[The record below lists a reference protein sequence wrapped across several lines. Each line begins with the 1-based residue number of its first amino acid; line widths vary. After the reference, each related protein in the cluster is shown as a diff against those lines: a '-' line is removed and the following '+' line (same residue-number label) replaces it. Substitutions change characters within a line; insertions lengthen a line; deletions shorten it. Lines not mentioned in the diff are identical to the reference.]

1 MIPGPDIIIACPNCD
16 ALAKV
21 FSLTSGNTFGAS
33 IWTDGKMDAPMLPR
47 PPAITKC
54 HGCDTI
60 YWVADAKQIGEYSF
74 WESEESSVDP
84 AWKDA
89 PEIEQLTE
97 DEYFHAID
105 SGLGETTEKEQHL
118 RLVTWWCSNDR
129 YRDSSTS
136 VDQAPEDRCVENMH
150 RLFDL
155 LDAHDVNDRIT
166 KAEVARELGNFTKAI
181 DLATTIDDEDTEHV
195 KTFLLNLCR
204 EKTTV
209 VKLIPDPKDA

>member
-54 HGCDTI
+54 HACDST
-60 YWVADAKQIGEYSF
+60 YWVADAKRVGEYTF
-74 WESEESSVDP
+74 WESEDSNVDP
-84 AWKDA
+84 TWKDA
-89 PEIEQLTE
+89 PKIEELTE
-97 DEYFHAID
+97 DEYYHAID
-105 SGLGETTEKEQHL
+105 SGLGATTEKEKHL
-118 RLVTWWCSNDR
+118 RLVTWWCSNDGF
-129 YRDSSTS
+129 RDSSKS
-136 VDQAPEDRCVENMH
+136 FDQAPEDRCVENMR

-155 LDAHDVNDRIT
+155 LDTDDVNDRIT
-166 KAEVARELGNFTKAI
+166 KAEVARELGNFTEAI

-195 KTFLLNLCR
+195 KSFLLDLCHQQS
-204 EKTTV
+204 TV
-209 VKLIPDPKDA
+209 VKLIPEPKDA